1 MQIVDLNYNRQTRF
15 HLVNKDQIIDTKG
28 DKMSF
33 SRIITVAFVLTI
45 VVTLWLSG
53 CERTASVLPNAEMSE
68 QEASLPIGVH
78 VPLTGTWAEPYGLPM
93 QRGFELARQEIN
105 AASLLDMPMSF
116 VTVDDQSSVEGSKQA
131 MQELVSQGVPA
142 IVGIGISTHLIEAV
156 PIAQDNG
163 VVAFS
168 SLSSAAGLSGI
179 GDFIFRAP
187 LAVDISIPSGIV
199 ATQEKLGYQ
208 TAALIYDAADV
219 YSTSS
224 NDEIQKA
231 LLANGVEILTVETF
245 ETGDTDFS
253 EQLAV
258 IWEMDPDVLFIS
270 ALAEEI
276 IEIIIDGRAMG
287 IPDSVEFIVPEL
299 SQDEVEKS
307 GAAAEGVITFLSWS
321 ALSDTPGNQDFVVN
335 YRLKYG
341 IEPEPWAAQSYATLH
356 ILANAIAT
364 AGSTDATAIR
374 DALAATKDFPTVL
387 GNFSFDPNGE
397 AMYDPVVLIVIDSEL
412 RIFE

>member
-1 MQIVDLNYNRQTRF
+1 MNI
-15 HLVNKDQIIDTKG
+15 
-28 DKMSF
+28 
-33 SRIITVAFVLTI
+33 SRITTSAFVLTI
-45 VVTLWLSG
+45 VVLTLGLLG
-53 CERTASVLPNAEMSE
+53 CERIASVIPDAQTPQMPDSE
-68 QEASLPIGVH
+68 ILIGVH

-105 AASLLDMPMSF
+105 AANLLATNLSF
-116 VTVDDQSSVEGSKQA
+116 VTIDDQSTVEGSKQA
-131 MQELVSQGVPA
+131 MQALVSQGVPA

-163 VVAFS
+163 VIAFS
-168 SLSSAAGLSGI
+168 SLSSAAGLSEL
-179 GDFIFRAP
+179 GDFVFRAP
-187 LAVDISIPSGIV
+187 LAVDIYIPSGIT

-208 TAALIYDAADV
+208 TAALIYDASDV

-224 NDEIQKA
+224 NDEVHKA
-231 LLANGVEILTVETF
+231 LVAADVEILTVETF
-245 ETGDTDFS
+245 ATGDTDFS
-253 EQLAV
+253 KQLAV
-258 IWEMDPDVLFIS
+258 IREMDPDVLFIS

-307 GAAAEGVITFLSWS
+307 GEAAEGVITFLSWS
-321 ALSDTPGNQDFVVN
+321 ALSNTPGNQDFVVN

-341 IEPEPWAAQSYATLH
+341 IEPEPWAAQSYATLYL
-356 ILANAIAT
+356 LANAIVNA
-364 AGSTDATAIR
+364 ASTDPAAIR
-374 DALAATKDFPTVL
+374 EALAATQDFPTIL

-397 AMYDPVVLIVIDSEL
+397 AIYDPIVLIVTDGEL

>member
-1 MQIVDLNYNRQTRF
+1 MAFGVR
-15 HLVNKDQIIDTKG
+15 KDG
-28 DKMSF
+28 F
-33 SRIITVAFVLTI
+33 GAA
-45 VVTLWLSG
+45 
-53 CERTASVLPNAEMSE
+53 ERRDVGARD
-68 QEASLPIGVH
+68 SLPIGVH

-105 AASLLDMPMSF
+105 AASLLDVPMSF

>member
-1 MQIVDLNYNRQTRF
+1 MNI
-15 HLVNKDQIIDTKG
+15 
-28 DKMSF
+28 
-33 SRIITVAFVLTI
+33 SRITTSAFVLTI
-45 VVTLWLSG
+45 VVLTLGLLG
-53 CERTASVLPNAEMSE
+53 CERIASVIPDAQTPQMPDSE
-68 QEASLPIGVH
+68 ILIGVH

-105 AASLLDMPMSF
+105 AASLLDASLSF
-116 VTVDDQSSVEGSKQA
+116 ITIDDQSTVEGSKQA
-131 MQELVSQGVPA
+131 MQALVSQGVPA

-163 VVAFS
+163 VIAFS
-168 SLSSAAGLSGI
+168 SLSSAAGLSEL
-179 GDFIFRAP
+179 GDFVFRAP
-187 LAVDISIPSGIV
+187 LAVDRYIPSGIM

-208 TAALIYDAADV
+208 TAALIYDASDV

-224 NDEIQKA
+224 NDEVHKA
-231 LLANGVEILTVETF
+231 LLAQGVEILTIETF
-245 ETGDTDFS
+245 ATGDTDFS
-253 EQLAV
+253 DQLDV
-258 IWEMDPDVLFIS
+258 IMGQAPDVLFIS
-270 ALAEEI
+270 ALGAEMV
-276 IEIIIDGRAMG
+276 EIIIQGRTLG

-341 IEPEPWAAQSYATLH
+341 IEPEPWAAQSYATLYV
-356 ILANAIAT
+356 LANAIAN
-364 AGSTDATAIR
+364 AASTDPAVIR
-374 DALAATKDFPTVL
+374 EALAATRDFPTIL

-397 AMYDPVVLIVIDSEL
+397 AIYDPIVLIVTDGEL

>member
-1 MQIVDLNYNRQTRF
+1 MKNKMNRVRRTF
-15 HLVNKDQIIDTKG
+15 VP
-28 DKMSF
+28 
-33 SRIITVAFVLTI
+33 FVLTFI
-45 VVTLWLSG
+45 ALSLGLLG
-53 CERTASVLPNAEMSE
+53 CERIASVIPDAQTLQMPDSE
-68 QEASLPIGVH
+68 ILIGVH

-93 QRGFELARQEIN
+93 QRGFELAREEIN
-105 AASLLDMPMSF
+105 NANLLDASLSF
-116 VTVDDQSSVEGSKQA
+116 VTVDDQSTVKGSKQA
-131 MQELVSQGVPA
+131 MQELVSKGVPA

-168 SLSSAAGLSGI
+168 SLSSAARLSEL
-179 GDFIFRAP
+179 GDFVFRAP
-187 LAVDISIPSGIV
+187 LAVDIYIPSGIM

-208 TAALIYDAADV
+208 TAALIYDASDV

-224 NDEIQKA
+224 NDEVHKA
-231 LLANGVEILTVETF
+231 LLAQGVEILTIETF
-245 ETGDTDFS
+245 ATGDTDFS
-253 EQLAV
+253 EQLDV
-258 IWEMDPDVLFIS
+258 IMGQAPDVLFIS
-270 ALAEEI
+270 ALGAEMV
-276 IEIIIDGRAMG
+276 EIIIQGRALG
-287 IPDSVEFIVPEL
+287 IPDSIEFIVPEL

-341 IEPEPWAAQSYATLH
+341 IEPEPWAAQSYATLYV
-356 ILANAIAT
+356 LANAIAN
-364 AGSTDATAIR
+364 AASTDPAVIR
-374 DALAATKDFPTVL
+374 EALAATQDFPTIL

-397 AMYDPVVLIVIDSEL
+397 AIYDPIVLIVTDGEL